1 MTFKKLL
8 VCSAVLAV
16 IFSACQSD
24 GGSKVVSLSSTEDS
38 LAYSLGVDYSKNLEQ
53 AGITGLNT
61 DAFNKAI
68 GDVLESKD
76 LEMDET
82 AASQQVR
89 DFVSKLRSPEATDAD
104 KNIADE
110 TIAYA
115 FGIDYAKNLQNSG
128 LEDFNT
134 AAFSTAINTALT
146 GEEGATLLISAED
159 ATKTLTTYFQA
170 VQEKKA
176 AANKVAGEAFLTENK
191 ARAEVKTTES
201 GLQYEVLTEG
211 TGAVPTSED
220 KVKVHYHGTLLNGTV
235 FDSSVDRGEP
245 ASFPVTGV
253 IKGWVEALQL
263 MPTGSKW
270 KLFIPADLA
279 YGDRGAGGDIG
290 PGETL
295 IFEVELLEIEGK

>member
-16 IFSACQSD
+16 VFSACQSG
-24 GGSKVVSLSSTEDS
+24 GGSKAVSLSSTEDS
-38 LAYSLGVDYSKNLEQ
+38 LAYSLGVDYSRNLEQ

-61 DAFNKAI
+61 DAFNRAI
-68 GDVLESKD
+68 GDVLDGKD
-76 LEMDET
+76 LEVDET
-82 AASQQVR
+82 AASQKVR
-89 DFVSKLRSPEATDAD
+89 DFVSKMRNPEATDAD
-104 KNIADE
+104 KKISDE
-110 TIAYA
+110 NIAYA
-115 FGIDYAKNLQNSG
+115 FGIDYAKNLQSSG
-128 LEDFNT
+128 LEDFNA
-134 AAFSTAINTALT
+134 AAFSSAINTSLT
-146 GEEGATLLISAED
+146 GGEDAKPLIMAED
-159 ATKTLTTYFQA
+159 ATKILTTFFQA
-170 VQEKKA
+170 AQEKKA
-176 AANKVAGEAFLTENK
+176 AENKVKGETFLTENK
-191 ARAEVKTTES
+191 ARPEVKTTES

-220 KVKVHYHGTLLNGTV
+220 KVKVHYHGTLINGTV
-235 FDSSVDRGEP
+235 FDSSVERGEP